1 MIPKTIN
8 YCWFGKNPLPKS
20 AKKCIASWK
29 KYLPDY
35 EIKEWNEDNFDVN
48 INTFTKEAYNNKKYA
63 FVSDYA
69 RLWIIYNYGGIYFD
83 TDVEVIREMDDI
95 LDKGPFMAF
104 EKHLMYPEMAHYVAL
119 GLGFAGKKKN
129 PIIKEIMVFYEKSR
143 SFHNDVIPIVQIT
156 TDVLK
161 LHGLY
166 ESDIPILIDGGFTI
180 YPWEYF
186 CPIEYLSNNLEI
198 TTNTR
203 TIHHYTESWMDWKL
217 KLKTR
222 KGAFISKTKIWING
236 FVKKRKN

>member
-1 MIPKTIN
+1 MIPKTIH

-20 AKKCIASWK
+20 AVKCIASWRK
-29 KYLPDY
+29 FLPDY
-35 EIKEWNEDNFDVN
+35 EIKEWNEENFDVN
-48 INTFTKEAYNNKKYA
+48 INTFTKEAYEEKKYA

-104 EKHLMYPEMAHYVAL
+104 EKHLMNPEMAHYVNP
-119 GLGFAGKKKN
+119 GLGYASNKNN
-129 PIIKEIMVFYEKSR
+129 PIIKEIMTFYEKSK
-143 SFHNDVIPIVQIT
+143 SYQEDVIPIVPIT

-166 ESDIPILIDGGFTI
+166 ESDTPIEINENFTI

-186 CPIEYLSNNLEI
+186 CPIEYLSNKLEI
-198 TTNTR
+198 SANTR
-203 TIHHYTESWMDWKL
+203 SIHHYTESWMGWKL
-217 KLKTR
+217 KLQTR
-222 KGAFISKTKIWING
+222 KGAFISKAKMWLNDFTDK
-236 FVKKRKN
+236 